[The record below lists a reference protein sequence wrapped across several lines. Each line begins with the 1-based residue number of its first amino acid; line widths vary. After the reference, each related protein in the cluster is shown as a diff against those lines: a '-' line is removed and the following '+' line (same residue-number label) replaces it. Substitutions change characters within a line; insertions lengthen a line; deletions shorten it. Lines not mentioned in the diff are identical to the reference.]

1 MTKTMTMTK
10 TFLFF
15 ILIIFITTRFNSYY
29 RDIYDGG
36 FEISKKYI
44 SHLLTNNIVLFYI
57 YIIILFFLASRA
69 SLFKLAD
76 GYFSSY
82 IKQMLLST
90 YVNNN
95 EYNKP
100 NPYVGELSIIAVI
113 VFSLLT
119 SITGSGLGSEGV
131 MIFLS
136 VCIMVYLY
144 FKFKKLLNLADINTE
159 LLIYTGYI
167 IGFGA
172 TFTSFISTIIFIFE
186 KMVINHSSILYTYN
200 AITILLICLVVH
212 YFIKN
217 RNPIFNI
224 GKINFDYYNV
234 SNLLYIVIL
243 SLIIGVLCFLFFTSF
258 MSLYDTVKDYKYKDA
273 VVVMFGI
280 LLAFMIQTYGFF
292 ICGSCESVINDG
304 FKNEGFKNS
313 VIGGYS
319 IGDNTDYKNETF
331 NYKNVFGKI
340 LNCIISLGSGLPGGI
355 VIPAMTIGAGVGSLY
370 SNLLTGKYFE
380 SMQNIIPMTM
390 PVDHIMYLGMVAFL
404 SPMLDAPI
412 TSAVVINQI
421 SNQDFTTIPI
431 SLVASFI
438 SYYVY
443 KKLHK

>member
-186 KMVINHSSILYTYN
+186 KMVINHSSIHIQRN
-200 AITILLICLVVH
+200 HNIT
-212 YFIKN
+212 
-217 RNPIFNI
+217 
-224 GKINFDYYNV
+224 
-234 SNLLYIVIL
+234 NLF
-243 SLIIGVLCFLFFTSF
+243 SSALF
-258 MSLYDTVKDYKYKDA
+258 Y
-273 VVVMFGI
+273 
-280 LLAFMIQTYGFF
+280 
-292 ICGSCESVINDG
+292 
-304 FKNEGFKNS
+304 
-313 VIGGYS
+313 
-319 IGDNTDYKNETF
+319 
-331 NYKNVFGKI
+331 
-340 LNCIISLGSGLPGGI
+340 
-355 VIPAMTIGAGVGSLY
+355 
-370 SNLLTGKYFE
+370 
-380 SMQNIIPMTM
+380 
-390 PVDHIMYLGMVAFL
+390 
-404 SPMLDAPI
+404 
-412 TSAVVINQI
+412 
-421 SNQDFTTIPI
+421 
-431 SLVASFI
+431 
-438 SYYVY
+438 
-443 KKLHK
+443 